1 MKIAWFCIP
10 AHGHTNPTLGLVK
23 ALTEAGHQVW
33 YFSFEEFREKI
44 EGAGATFIGCDGYD
58 FEMEDKGNADRVGKD
73 KVYAT
78 ELLVSSTLALDE
90 MTARMID
97 EIKPDIV
104 VSDSVAFWGKLAA
117 MKHGLPYVSST
128 TTFAFNRYS
137 AKYMQESVWDIA
149 RMLIAMPRINK
160 QIKRLREKGYPVKS
174 ILDIV
179 QNDNDTNTI
188 VYTSRYFQPCSETFS
203 DKYHFIGPSIRPITK
218 PVEKTAVGPTGT
230 SITKLLG
237 EKLDPPTEKDKKSL
251 PVPGEGEAFSAVL
264 HPAYLKK
271 ADINTFSVDRSS
283 DDFKELFKSI
293 ERFGVKD
300 PVLARFNKDG
310 DLEILSGQR
319 RHLIASELNYPVPT
333 IIQQLDDDDA
343 RILVAD
349 GNLHR
354 EHISTYDLS
363 RALRMKADSMKR
375 KAGRKLRGVK
385 GGPETD
391 ELIAKEMGMSTMKL
405 NRLMKLSEA
414 TQQICD
420 LVDDGTIAVSI
431 AYNIAFLQPKHQD
444 MVADMIGINVKVNNE
459 NTTNLKKIAAR
470 YPRYTFCR
478 HFCVT

>member
-10 AHGHTNPTLGLVK
+10 AHGHTNPTLGLVRS
-23 ALTEAGHQVW
+23 LTDAGHQIW

-218 PVEKTAVGPTGT
+218 PVEKTADQTVYISMGTVNQNREFYRNCISVLASTGWQVIISMGT
-230 SITKLLG
+230 NTDRFENLPEKIQVYESVDQMAVLSIADAFITHCGMNSASEGLYFGVPLVLFPQTPEQDAVARRTEELSAGVRLKSIS
-237 EKLDPPTEKDKKSL
+237 EKDILDALNQVLNDPKYKEGAAKVSGSFKACGGSAEARGFLESL
-251 PVPGEGEAFSAVL
+251 S
-264 HPAYLKK
+264 
-271 ADINTFSVDRSS
+271 N
-283 DDFKELFKSI
+283 
-293 ERFGVKD
+293 
-300 PVLARFNKDG
+300 
-310 DLEILSGQR
+310 
-319 RHLIASELNYPVPT
+319 
-333 IIQQLDDDDA
+333 
-343 RILVAD
+343 
-349 GNLHR
+349 
-354 EHISTYDLS
+354 
-363 RALRMKADSMKR
+363 
-375 KAGRKLRGVK
+375 
-385 GGPETD
+385 
-391 ELIAKEMGMSTMKL
+391 
-405 NRLMKLSEA
+405 
-414 TQQICD
+414 
-420 LVDDGTIAVSI
+420 
-431 AYNIAFLQPKHQD
+431 
-444 MVADMIGINVKVNNE
+444 
-459 NTTNLKKIAAR
+459 
-470 YPRYTFCR
+470 
-478 HFCVT
+478 

>member
-218 PVEKTAVGPTGT
+218 PVEKTADKTVYISMGTVNQNREFYRNCISVLASTGWQVIISMGT
-230 SITKLLG
+230 NTDRFENLPENIQVYESVDQMAVLSIADVFITHCGMNSASEGLYFGVPLVLFPQTPEQDAVARRTEELSAGVRLKSIS
-237 EKLDPPTEKDKKSL
+237 EKDILDALNQVLNDPKYKEGAAKVSGSFKACGGSAEARGFLESL
-251 PVPGEGEAFSAVL
+251 S
-264 HPAYLKK
+264 
-271 ADINTFSVDRSS
+271 N
-283 DDFKELFKSI
+283 
-293 ERFGVKD
+293 
-300 PVLARFNKDG
+300 
-310 DLEILSGQR
+310 
-319 RHLIASELNYPVPT
+319 
-333 IIQQLDDDDA
+333 
-343 RILVAD
+343 
-349 GNLHR
+349 
-354 EHISTYDLS
+354 
-363 RALRMKADSMKR
+363 
-375 KAGRKLRGVK
+375 
-385 GGPETD
+385 
-391 ELIAKEMGMSTMKL
+391 
-405 NRLMKLSEA
+405 
-414 TQQICD
+414 
-420 LVDDGTIAVSI
+420 
-431 AYNIAFLQPKHQD
+431 
-444 MVADMIGINVKVNNE
+444 
-459 NTTNLKKIAAR
+459 
-470 YPRYTFCR
+470 
-478 HFCVT
+478 